1 MAWPRS
7 SSRRCGPTR
16 SPARSSS
23 SGPSG
28 QDGRHSAYELVL
40 TTVEY
45 PWHPL
50 FGRRLR
56 VREGARRG
64 RFDIVLVEDRPG
76 RLRELPRWMCDPSA
90 CARMDLGPPRVALEA
105 LVKLASVLREVSG
118 RRRTGSSCGCPASQE
133 IPGAPPSPTIAVPAT
148 PDLRA
153 GPEPTAQGST
163 LGGAARGP
171 RRAAAGGNGHDDGDP
186 RQRGGRR

>member
-1 MAWPRS
+1 M
-7 SSRRCGPTR
+7 
-16 SPARSSS
+16 
-23 SGPSG
+23 
-28 QDGRHSAYELVL
+28 VL

-56 VREGARRG
+56 VREGGRRG

-105 LVKLASVLREVSG
+105 LLKLASVLQEVSG
-118 RRRTGSSCGCPASQE
+118 RRRTRVMLRMPS
-133 IPGAPPSPTIAVPAT
+133 IP
-148 PDLRA
+148 
-153 GPEPTAQGST
+153 
-163 LGGAARGP
+163 
-171 RRAAAGGNGHDDGDP
+171 GDP
-186 RQRGGRR
+186 RCPAIAHHRGFSSA